1 LVSIVTEAPGG
12 AVETVGLP
20 YPLPF
25 AIEREVPH
33 LQPGAAGLRVLSPAG
48 TIELMRN
55 IVCVGLWICG
65 LALPADLGRAQGLV
79 ERGKALV
86 DEVARCG
93 DCHTPKD
100 AGGRRDSAKAL
111 KGAPM
116 AKPAA
121 PDITASGRL
130 WATWKEEGFYH
141 FLVSGAAPSGQTA
154 KHPMPFYKLRPDD
167 AEAVVAYLKTL
178 K

>member
-1 LVSIVTEAPGG
+1 MRLRLWDCLIRCRSLKNGKRRTS
-12 AVETVGLP
+12 
-20 YPLPF
+20 
-25 AIEREVPH
+25 
-33 LQPGAAGLRVLSPAG
+33 GLRRPSLAG
-48 TIELMRN
+48 TIESMGR
-55 IVCVGLWICG
+55 IVCVSFWICG
-65 LALPADLGRAQGLV
+65 LALPADLARAQGLV
-79 ERGKALV
+79 ERGKTLV

-100 AGGRRDSAKAL
+100 AGGRPDPTKTL
-111 KGAPM
+111 KGVPK
-116 AKPAA
+116 AKPPA

-130 WATWKEEGFYH
+130 WATWKEDGFYH
-141 FLVSGAAPSGQTA
+141 FLVTGAGPSGQTA

>member
-1 LVSIVTEAPGG
+1 M
-12 AVETVGLP
+12 GLP

-25 AIEREVPH
+25 ATEREAPH
-33 LQPGAAGLRVLSPAG
+33 LQPGAAGLRALLLAG

-55 IVCVGLWICG
+55 IVCVVCVGFWICG
-65 LALPADLGRAQGLV
+65 LALPADLSRAQGLA
-79 ERGKALV
+79 ERGKTLAG
-86 DEVARCG
+86 EVAKCG

-100 AGGRRDSAKAL
+100 ASGKPDSAKVL
-111 KGAPM
+111 KGAS
-116 AKPAA
+116 KTNPAT
-121 PDITASGRL
+121 PDITSSGRL

-141 FLVSGAAPSGQTA
+141 FLVTGEGPSGQTA
-154 KHPMPFYKLRPDD
+154 NHPMPRYKLRPDD

>member
-1 LVSIVTEAPGG
+1 
-12 AVETVGLP
+12 
-20 YPLPF
+20 
-25 AIEREVPH
+25 VPH
-33 LQPGAAGLRVLSPAG
+33 LLPGAVGLRSLPLAA
-48 TIELMRN
+48 TIKLMRN
-55 IVCVGLWICG
+55 IVCVGFWICG
-65 LALPADLGRAQGLV
+65 LALPADLARAQGLA
-79 ERGKALV
+79 ERGKMLV
-86 DEVARCG
+86 DQVAKCG

-100 AGGRRDSAKAL
+100 ANGKPDSAKAL
-111 KGAPM
+111 KGAPK
-116 AKPAA
+116 ANPAP

-141 FLVSGAAPSGQTA
+141 FLVTGAAPSGQTA

>member
-1 LVSIVTEAPGG
+1 M
-12 AVETVGLP
+12 GLP

-33 LQPGAAGLRVLSPAG
+33 LQPGAAGLRAPSLAA

-55 IVCVGLWICG
+55 IVCVGFWICG
-65 LALPADLGRAQGLV
+65 LALPADLARAQGLV
-79 ERGKALV
+79 ERGRTLV
-86 DEVARCG
+86 DQVARCG

-100 AGGRRDSAKAL
+100 GNGRPDLARAL
-111 KGAPM
+111 KGVTKANPAP
-116 AKPAA
+116 

-141 FLVSGAAPSGQTA
+141 FLVTGAAPSGQTA